1 MLKNMKNM
9 KNIKKYEYENMKY
22 VNRILN
28 KLECKRPE
36 E

>member
-1 MLKNMKNM
+1 M

-28 KLECKRPE
+28 ELEWKRPE

>member
-1 MLKNMKNM
+1 MK
-9 KNIKKYEYENMKY
+9 KYENINKYEYENMKY

-28 KLECKRPE
+28 ELEWKRPE

>member
-1 MLKNMKNM
+1 M
-9 KNIKKYEYENMKY
+9 KNIKKYEKYEYENMKR